1 MMRIDELLEKKG
13 LTVETIK
20 TGESMKTAIK
30 VMNEKH
36 IGALI
41 TIEDSGQVA
50 GILSERDLL
59 MICSDCA
66 PDKIRYVKDH
76 MTPRSKLIILKME
89 DNLQTAMK
97 IFTEKKI
104 RHLPVLEGEKLTGI
118 ISIGDVVK
126 ELLEVVEEENK
137 YLKEYVMGQ
146 NI

>member
-1 MMRIDELLEKKG
+1 MRIDELLEKKG
-13 LTVETIK
+13 LSVKTIK
-20 TGESMKTAIK
+20 ASESLKTAIR
-30 VMNEKH
+30 VMNENH

-41 TIEDSGQVA
+41 TVEDNGDVA

-59 MICSDCA
+59 LICSQCA
-66 PDKIRYVKDH
+66 PDKNRIVKDH
-76 MTPRSKLIILKME
+76 MTPKNKLFTLKME

-104 RHLPVLEGEKLTGI
+104 RHLPVLDKGKLTGI

-126 ELLEVVEEENK
+126 ELLDVVEEENK

>member
-1 MMRIDELLEKKG
+1 MRIDELLEKKG
-13 LTVETIK
+13 LVVETIK
-20 TGESMKTAIK
+20 TKEFLKTAIK

-41 TIEDSGQVA
+41 TVEDNGAVA

-59 MICSDCA
+59 LICSDCA
-66 PDKIRYVKDH
+66 PDKNRIVKDH
-76 MTPRSKLIILKME
+76 MTPRSKLITLKME

-97 IFTEKKI
+97 YFTEKKI
-104 RHLPVLEGEKLTGI
+104 RHLPVLDGEKLTGI

>member
-1 MMRIDELLEKKG
+1 MKIYELLEKKG
-13 LTVETIK
+13 LTVETINIDE
-20 TGESMKTAIK
+20 TLVSAIK
-30 VMNEKH
+30 KMNALH

-41 TIEDSGQVA
+41 VLNNNKDIA

-59 MICSDCA
+59 KICNECA
-66 PDKIRYVKDH
+66 PDKTVKEQ
-76 MTPRSKLIILKME
+76 MTPKSRLITLSLE
-89 DNLQTAMK
+89 DTLRVAMK

-104 RHLPVLEGEKLTGI
+104 RHLPVLKGEELAGI

>member
-1 MMRIDELLEKKG
+1 MRIDELLDKKG
-13 LTVETIK
+13 LSVETIK
-20 TGESMKTAIK
+20 KEESLKTAIK

-41 TIEDSGQVA
+41 TVDDNGDVA

-59 MICSDCA
+59 MICSECA
-66 PDKIRYVKDH
+66 PDKNRIVKDH
-76 MTPRSKLIILKME
+76 MTPKSKLITLKME

-104 RHLPVLEGEKLTGI
+104 RHLPVLDNEKLTGI

>member
-1 MMRIDELLEKKG
+1 MRIDELLEKKG
-13 LTVETIK
+13 LLVETININ
-20 TGESMKTAIK
+20 ESLITAIK
-30 VMNEKH
+30 KMNEKH

-41 TIEDSGQVA
+41 AVEDNGDIA

-59 MICSDCA
+59 MVCSDCT
-66 PDKIRYVKDH
+66 PDITVKEQ
-76 MTPRSKLIILKME
+76 MTPKSKLITLKMK
-89 DNLQTAMK
+89 DTLRTAMK

-104 RHLPVLEGEKLTGI
+104 RHLPVLEGNKLAGI

-146 NI
+146 NT